1 MEIAASSLMVEFAM
15 YAVFYGIGISVAY
28 FIGMQCS

>member
-1 MEIAASSLMVEFAM
+1 MERASSLMVEFAM
-15 YAVFYGIGISVAY
+15 YTVFYGIGISIAY